1 MTTRKLALVIYEDL
15 SWVTPSA
22 LGNWSW
28 SIVSALL
35 DQAIKQFNV
44 RTAAAAPRPSA
55 PTVFDNPRAYAATR
69 PKDTLTVRSSSLDQL
84 ARQHPWCWTRKSS
97 SRIGLS
103 LSPAWPSTRH
113 RGALAGSHARLLA

>member
-55 PTVFDNPRAYAATR
+55 PTVF
-69 PKDTLTVRSSSLDQL
+69 
-84 ARQHPWCWTRKSS
+84 
-97 SRIGLS
+97 
-103 LSPAWPSTRH
+103 
-113 RGALAGSHARLLA
+113 